1 MPASIVLTGLAAN
14 DPVPGNYLQINF
26 AQGVSAGSSSP
37 REVLLMGNASAAG
50 SATRDTVVYGP
61 DTQVPLQ
68 TEPDA
73 IALFGPGSELHIMFR
88 AFTAVNQVTTLRAIA
103 VTSSAGTAAVATIT
117 IAGGTATG
125 NGNFRFFYDGTYY
138 DTGIVSG
145 DTVTVIAVNICATIN
160 SVTWLPFTAGNSAGV
175 ITLTAKIPGPRGNQI
190 RYQCL
195 ITSGITTTT
204 TGTADTAFTTGATA
218 DSNVAALAT
227 INPNRYYRIVSAAND
242 GTQLGALVTQVGLQ
256 AQPIVGIR
264 QRVFAASG
272 DTLANTITLAV
283 GVNNARAEIV
293 WEKSGPHLPSDMA
306 ANQAAVVSLFEDAG
320 DSPRCNFSG
329 FGNDPTTQP
338 FWVVKAPRDV
348 TQFPTRVD
356 IKSALNNGISP
367 VGCNQNG
374 STYLVNRITTR
385 SLSGST
391 QDYRIRDSHKVT
403 ICDFFADDLLA
414 SINLQLNGK
423 KISDDPPKGGRA
435 PGSDVV
441 TPTIFRGIIFN
452 IINTYDKNDLLQQV
466 PAIKAGVVVQRETN
480 PATRMSSRIP
490 LNTIDIFLQSA
501 NEVDQVG

>member
-1 MPASIVLTGLAAN
+1 MAASIVLTGLAAN

-68 TEPDA
+68 TEQDA
-73 IALFGPGSELHIMFR
+73 INLFGPGSELHIMFR
-88 AFTAVNQVTTLRAIA
+88 SFTAVNQATTLRAIA
-103 VTSSAGTAAVATIT
+103 VTSSVGSSAVATIT

-125 NGNFRFFYDGTYY
+125 NGNFRFFYDGTFY
-138 DTGIVSG
+138 DCGIVTG
-145 DTVTVIAVNICATIN
+145 DTVTVIATNICAVLN
-160 SVTWLPFTAGNSAGV
+160 AVTWLPFTANNTAGV
-175 ITLTAKIPGPRGNQI
+175 ILLTAKIPGPRGNQI

-195 ITSGITTTT
+195 LTSGITTTT
-204 TGTADTAFTTGATA
+204 TGTTDTAFASGTTA
-218 DSNVAALAT
+218 DSNVTALAT
-227 INPNRYYRIVSAAND
+227 IVASKYYRIVSAAND
-242 GTQLGALVTQVGLQ
+242 ATQLGALATQVGLQ

-264 QRVFAASG
+264 QRAFAASG
-272 DTLANTITLAV
+272 DTLANTITLAT
-283 GVNNARAEIV
+283 GINNARAEIV
-293 WEKSGPHLPSDMA
+293 WEKSGPHLPCDLA
-306 ANQAAVVSLFEDAG
+306 ANQAAVVSLFEDQG

-329 FGNDPTTQP
+329 FGNDAVTSA
-338 FWVVKAPRDV
+338 FWVIKASRDQ
-348 TQFPTRVD
+348 TAFPTRND

-367 VGCNQNG
+367 IGCNQNG

-403 ICDFFADDLLA
+403 ICDFFSDDLLA
-414 SINLQLNGK
+414 SINSQFGGK
-423 KISDDPPKGGRA
+423 KISDDPPRGGRA

-441 TPTIFRGIIFN
+441 TPTIFKGAIFN
-452 IINTYDKNDLLQQV
+452 IISTYEKNDLLQNV
-466 PAIKAGVVVQRETN
+466 PAIRAGIVVQRETN